1 MNLKIQISNFKFQKA
16 FSLIE
21 ILIVVFIMS
30 VAFLAF
36 YTVSTVGTKYIIE
49 SKNRLAAVALVN
61 EKMEIARNLAYDDI
75 GTVGGFVEGDIP
87 ENEDVSANGR
97 SYHVETSVTYVDDSL
112 DGKYPSDAIPN
123 DYKTVK
129 IIVSWTD
136 SNGQNQS
143 VSSLSNFI
151 PPGLE
156 SSVGGAPW
164 VINVSES
171 DASGVP
177 QSSVHIVNN
186 DVSPVKNT
194 TIQTDSS
201 GYILVTSAPES
212 LGGYHITVSKSGYET
227 VETMDTT
234 ATFSPIYPHA
244 SVALGSL
251 NTYNFV
257 QNELSNLTVKT
268 ADYQNNSVGS
278 IGFSI
283 GGGKLIGHDY
293 VENPVGSGLFYWV
306 SRFNMA
312 STTDTTGS
320 TSGEKEYAGI
330 SPGSYNI
337 EMASNAQYKFID
349 FDPSAS
355 PAVLVPGTSLTYT
368 IRVAPKNVN
377 ALFVKITDAAGN
389 PVAGATAKLSDVS
402 GSTEIFSGK
411 ISSLRGVIF
420 YPDGATPLVSGNY
433 TLVIEAIG
441 FETETKSIT
450 IVDGNITEE
459 NIQLTTST

>member
-1 MNLKIQISNFKFQKA
+1 MV
-16 FSLIE
+16 E
-21 ILIVVFIMS
+21 IIIVVAIMS
-30 VAFLAF
+30 IAFMAF

-49 SKNRLAAVALVN
+49 SKNRLAAVALTN
-61 EKMEIARNLAYDDI
+61 EKMEIARNLAYDSI
-75 GTVGGFVEGDIP
+75 GTVGGMVEGSIP
-87 ENEDVSANGR
+87 EDENVTANGR
-97 SYHVETSVTYVDDSL
+97 SYHVNTSVNYIDDPL
-112 DGKYPSDAIPN
+112 DGEYPSDTIPN

-129 IIVSWTD
+129 IIVSWVD
-136 SNGQNQS
+136 SNGQNQE
-143 VSSLSNFI
+143 VSSLSRFI

-156 SSVGGAPW
+156 SSAGGAPW

-171 DASGVP
+171 DAAGVS

-194 TIQTDSS
+194 TIETDSS
-201 GYILVTSAPES
+201 GYILITSAPES

-227 VETMDTT
+227 IETMDTT

-257 QNELSNLTVKT
+257 QDRLSNLTVKT
-268 ADYQNNSVGS
+268 ADYQNNPIGS
-278 IGFSI
+278 IDFSI
-283 GGGKLIGHDY
+283 GGGKLVGHDY
-293 VENPVGSGLFYWV
+293 VEDPVGSGLFSWV

-312 STTDTTGS
+312 STADTTGS

-330 SPGSYNI
+330 SPGSYTI
-337 EMASNAQYKFID
+337 AMASNAQYEFID
-349 FDPSAS
+349 FDPSIS
-355 PAVLVPGTSLTYT
+355 PAVLIPGTDLTYT
-368 IRVAPKNVN
+368 MRVAPKDVN
-377 ALFVKITDAAGN
+377 ALFIKITDAAGN
-389 PVAGATAKLSDVS
+389 PVAGATAKLTDIS

-411 ISSLRGVIF
+411 TSSLRGVIF

-450 IVDGNITEE
+450 IVDGDITEE